1 MRYKNKVCYTYV
13 YERQD
18 QTGNDCALAKNE
30 RKQSMSYFDPDIY
43 NIENLKDEDKKRVNE
58 IEYIRE
64 QVLGD
69 SAIDEYLS
77 EHGSGKVTNELMK
90 EMFVPFVDNLR
101 ENIDCCICDMI
112 VDAIDG
118 YTEEEFERM
127 RTRAKKEEVL
137 QIDN

>member
-1 MRYKNKVCYTYV
+1 
-13 YERQD
+13 
-18 QTGNDCALAKNE
+18 
-30 RKQSMSYFDPDIY
+30 MSYFDPDIY

-64 QVLGD
+64 QILGEGT
-69 SAIDEYLS
+69 IDEYLS

-101 ENIDCCICDMI
+101 ENIDCCICDII

-118 YTEEEFERM
+118 YTEEELEFMKEK
-127 RTRAKKEEVL
+127 AKKENHKEM
-137 QIDN
+137 QKC